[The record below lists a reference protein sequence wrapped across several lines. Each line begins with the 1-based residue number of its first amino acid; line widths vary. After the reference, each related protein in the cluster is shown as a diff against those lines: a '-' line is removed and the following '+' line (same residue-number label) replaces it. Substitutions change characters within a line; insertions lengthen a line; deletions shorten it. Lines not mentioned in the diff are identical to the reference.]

1 MRVQNVNVVRRR
13 EYDMRVSH
21 LLLLVYCTLAGP
33 ACDASPEL
41 AFRFEAGSHG
51 TVITPSVDATSLSQ
65 SVIVFVGQLNT
76 PRPCYRLTGDLDV
89 QSGRVT
95 LTVNAREN
103 LAPNCESIVG
113 RFIYQGE
120 VRRLDAGTY
129 QVRFRHV
136 FDKVDWPDQEYNF
149 SIVVR

>member
-1 MRVQNVNVVRRR
+1 MRI
-13 EYDMRVSH
+13 SH
-21 LLLLVYCTLAGP
+21 LLLLVGCTLAGP

-41 AFRFEAGSHG
+41 VFRFDESSHG

-89 QSGRVT
+89 EGSQVT
-95 LTVNAREN
+95 LTVTAREN
-103 LAPNCESIVG
+103 TAPNCESIVG

-120 VRRLDAGTY
+120 IRRLNAGTH

-136 FDKVDWPDQEYNF
+136 FDKADWPDQEYNF
-149 SIVVR
+149 SITVR